1 MSDSDPRKVL
11 DRLRQRLVRTYKDL
25 KGRLAEID
33 DLDEIVD
40 GLRKERDDL
49 ERRIRVIEEEFGLE
63 PPESAKPARKRS
75 KVAASKGKALSAAEA
90 IDRTLNGAVDPLT
103 AAEIQ
108 KLIHALP
115 GLQGVETVEAVRTM
129 LSRHAAAK
137 GWEKLRGRPARWRK
151 ATPGGAP

>member
-1 MSDSDPRKVL
+1 MA
-11 DRLRQRLVRTYKDL
+11 RTYEEL
-25 KGRLAEID
+25 KARLAEIAT
-33 DLDEIVD
+33 LEED
-40 GLRKERDDL
+40 GDHLRQERARL

-63 PPESAKPARKRS
+63 AAKPPKPRKRR
-75 KVAASKGKALSAAEA
+75 KVVTSRTTPLSAAEA
-90 IDRTLNGAVDPLT
+90 IDRTLDSAAAPLT

-108 KLIHALP
+108 KLVHGLP

-151 ATPGGAP
+151 VTPGGAP